1 MDLGIIKNLKLHYRH
16 DLVVKRLK
24 QIEDKVPLAD
34 VNILEAINIVA
45 KVWQTK
51 VKPETISNCF
61 RKAGFSPFSAGAL
74 AENVAEVVDDNFEND
89 FNDLMSRTS
98 CDDEFE
104 SYVSI
109 DNNVEAYG
117 RMTDDD
123 IYAEV
128 AGESEAEADDDTEN
142 EEPVED
148 VSSKKPLK
156 DEITNA
162 VALLNKSL
170 QMSTGSTNRMYNDL
184 FDIEM
189 HLINNY

>member
-1 MDLGIIKNLKLHYRH
+1 
-16 DLVVKRLK
+16 
-24 QIEDKVPLAD
+24 
-34 VNILEAINIVA
+34 VNTLYGGE
-45 KVWQTK
+45 
-51 VKPETISNCF
+51 ISNCF

-74 AENVAEVVDDNFEND
+74 AENVAEVVDENFEND
-89 FNDLMSRTS
+89 FNDLMSWTS
-98 CDDEFE
+98 CDDEFK

-109 DNNVEAYG
+109 DSNVEAYG

-128 AGESEAEADDDTEN
+128 AGESEAESDDDTEN

-162 VALLNKSL
+162 VAL

-184 FDIEM
+184 FDNEM